1 MTAMNTLRSQPTY
14 VKIAAA
20 ATVAVGAAAVYH
32 EHERRKTEKSKKST
46 TEKKKSKEDSSPDK
60 SKKSKKSSSKSPE
73 MKRKSK
79 SSSSEKTKTKPEST
93 DKSVEPIATPAAP
106 EPKATTGNKKVVVLI
121 SSYGGN
127 IQIKT
132 NQERAF
138 TILKGMKVEGDQL
151 EIVDGAKAPNRE
163 KRNELFGVSGIRAK
177 YPQFFVVD
185 QTDKTHFVANWEDFE
200 AMNDMGCL
208 KQTLNIAA

>member
-1 MTAMNTLRSQPTY
+1 MS
-14 VKIAAA
+14 VKIAVGV
-20 ATVAVGAAAVYH
+20 TVAAGAAAVYV
-32 EHERRKTEKSKKST
+32 EHERRKKEKTEKTK
-46 TEKKKSKEDSSPDK
+46 KKKSKAESSPDK
-60 SKKSKKSSSKSPE
+60 PKKSKKSSSKSPKT
-73 MKRKSK
+73 KRKTK
-79 SSSSEKTKTKPEST
+79 SSSSEKNKTKAEST
-93 DKSVEPIATPAAP
+93 DQSPAKVEPIAAAAAP
-106 EPKATTGNKKVVVLI
+106 ELTPEPTPEPTAATGNKKVVVLI

-208 KQTLNIAA
+208 KQTLNLAA

>member
-1 MTAMNTLRSQPTY
+1 MKQPTY

-20 ATVAVGAAAVYH
+20 ATVAAGAAAVYH
-32 EHERRKTEKSKKST
+32 EHERRKTEKTKNST
-46 TEKKKSKEDSSPDK
+46 TEKKKSKTETSPDK
-60 SKKSKKSSSKSPE
+60 PKKSKKSSSKSPE
-73 MKRKSK
+73 SKRKSK
-79 SSSSEKTKTKPEST
+79 ASSGEKTKTKTEST
-93 DKSVEPIATPAAP
+93 DKSPTKVEPISTPAAP
-106 EPKATTGNKKVVVLI
+106 EPKATTGNKKIVVLI

-151 EIVDGAKAPNRE
+151 EVVDGAVAPNRE

-200 AMNDMGCL
+200 AMNDMGSL
-208 KQTLNIAA
+208 KKTLNLAA